1 MAVVG
6 LGKVQ
11 AKTRA
16 LAMQIT
22 DRQVPRALTVAAT
35 IGIAYA
41 SALTPVDTGNLIGSM
56 FRRLQNNQ
64 HGWKCVV
71 GYTAAYA
78 MAVHNAKGTLK
89 GQPRRNFGKT
99 KDGVEFGGGTGV
111 GNYWDPDA
119 EPKFLEKGFN
129 LHRDEID
136 AAVRRALKL

>member
-6 LGKVQ
+6 LGQ
-11 AKTRA
+11 AKAKTK
-16 LAMQIT
+16 AMADNIT
-22 DRQVPRALTVAAT
+22 NQRVPRALVAAAT
-35 IGIAYA
+35 VGMAYA
-41 SALTPVDTGNLIGSM
+41 SSLTPVDTGSLIGSM
-56 FRRLQNNQ
+56 FRRLQTSR
-64 HGWKCVV
+64 HGTKCVV

-89 GQPRRNFGKT
+89 GQPRRHFGKT
-99 KDGVEFGGGTGV
+99 KDGTEFGGGTGN

-136 AAVRRALKL
+136 AIVRRTLKL